1 MVTIARKVR
10 FFGQVQ
16 GVNFRRNS
24 AKLAKNMGLQG
35 WVKNLEDGSVEA
47 HIEGEPQTVQA
58 MIHSCCTELFP
69 AKVERFDSDED
80 EVEDYTDFVV
90 IR

>member
-1 MVTIARKVR
+1 MVIIARRVQ

-24 AKLAKNMGLQG
+24 AKLARSMSLCG
-35 WVKNLEDGSVEA
+35 WVKNLADGSVEA
-47 HIEGEPQTVQA
+47 HIEGEPQAVQA

-69 AKVERFDSDED
+69 AKVERFDSHE
-80 EVEDYTDFVV
+80 EQVEGYQDFTVV
-90 IR
+90 R